1 MILIHGENLVQSRE
15 KLDQLI
21 QQLPPSSQIIK
32 LVGKRLTLNQ
42 LHQHLRSTGLFA
54 EQKTLILFGI
64 LSLPQSDL
72 KKKLI
77 QTFKDFPDTSVIFY
91 EEKNVHA
98 STIKSLKLSPVF
110 QFKPDVL
117 VFKFLDNFSPQQSSQ
132 ALEYLDQLKQ
142 SHQSLDM
149 VFALLAMRVRQLIQA
164 TSPEKLKTSP
174 WQKQRL
180 VTQAKLFTPSSL
192 ISLHQQLY
200 RIDLQHK
207 TGINPPDLYTQLNQ
221 LLLSL

>member
-21 QQLPPSSQIIK
+21 QKLPPSSQVIK
-32 LVGKRLTLNQ
+32 LEGKGLTLNQ

-54 EQKTLILFGI
+54 EQKTLIIFGL
-64 LSLPQSDL
+64 LSLPQSNL

-77 QTFKDFPDTSVIFY
+77 QALKDFVDTPVIFY

-98 STIKSLKLSPVF
+98 STIKSLKLSPVY

-117 VFKFLDNFSPQQSSQ
+117 IFKFLDNFSPRHSTQ
-132 ALEYLDQLKQ
+132 ALQYLDQLRN
-142 SHQSLDM
+142 SNQSLDM
-149 VFALLAMRVRQLIQA
+149 VFALLAMRIRQLIQA
-164 TSPEKLKTSP
+164 TSPQKLKTSP

-180 VTQAKLFTPSSL
+180 VNQSQLFTTHQL
-192 ISLHQQLY
+192 ISIHQQLY
-200 RIDLQHK
+200 NIDLKHK

-221 LLLSL
+221 LILSL

>member
-32 LVGKRLTLNQ
+32 LEGKRLTLNQ

-117 VFKFLDNFSPQQSSQ
+117 IFKFLDNFSPQQSSQ

-164 TSPEKLKTSP
+164 TSPSSYLNNEALSEEKGYPLFFLFMAKCHVITKHLKC
-174 WQKQRL
+174 
-180 VTQAKLFTPSSL
+180 
-192 ISLHQQLY
+192 
-200 RIDLQHK
+200 
-207 TGINPPDLYTQLNQ
+207 QLNDII
-221 LLLSL
+221 LKRP

>member
-32 LVGKRLTLNQ
+32 LEGKKLTLNQ

-91 EEKNVHA
+91 EEK
-98 STIKSLKLSPVF
+98 
-110 QFKPDVL
+110 
-117 VFKFLDNFSPQQSSQ
+117 
-132 ALEYLDQLKQ
+132 
-142 SHQSLDM
+142 M
-149 VFALLAMRVRQLIQA
+149 
-164 TSPEKLKTSP
+164 
-174 WQKQRL
+174 
-180 VTQAKLFTPSSL
+180 FTPLPSNLLNYLLFFNSNPMSL
-192 ISLHQQLY
+192 FLSFLIIFL
-200 RIDLQHK
+200 
-207 TGINPPDLYTQLNQ
+207 LNNH
-221 LLLSL
+221 LRL

>member
-15 KLDQLI
+15 KLDQLL
-21 QQLPPSSQIIK
+21 QKLSSKSQVIK
-32 LVGKRLTLNQ
+32 IEGKKLTLNQ
-42 LHQHLRSTGLFA
+42 LHQHLRSTGLFTD
-54 EQKTLILFGI
+54 QKTLVIFGL
-64 LSLPQSDL
+64 LSMPQSAL
-72 KKKLI
+72 KKKLV
-77 QTFKDFPDTSVIFY
+77 QTFKDYSDTSVIFY

-98 STIKSLKLSPVF
+98 ATIKSLNLSPVY

-117 VFKFLDNFSPQQSSQ
+117 VFKFLDNFSPRQAPQ
-132 ALEYLDQLKQ
+132 ALQYLDQLQQ
-142 SHQSLDM
+142 SNQSLDM

-164 TSPEKLKTSP
+164 ASPQKLKTSP

-180 VTQAKLFTPSSL
+180 VNQAELFTSSSL
-192 ISLHQQLY
+192 VSVHQQLY

-207 TGINPPDLYTQLNQ
+207 TGINPPDLYTQLHQ